1 MWPERL
7 SASKVTALAS
17 NHSSGVLQEA
27 LAIVDAKSLYDYL
40 SKETIGGQEDLQALS
55 GQIRRIDHPAMISNG
70 LTRIK
75 GSNEALY
82 RLIRSG
88 GFSIQ
93 AEKYQMEIREAALK
107 KGISQSQIRRIGI
120 KEKGCMTTIGGI
132 GVSYQQ
138 LHHLNGWSNRQKGR
152 GVNAAYIKKRTIMVC
167 ENPRFRQV
175 GKAGNGE
182 GRLERGYEMKQKR
195 VI

>member
-1 MWPERL
+1 MITCPKKPLVVRTGAQL
-7 SASKVTALAS
+7 R
-17 NHSSGVLQEA
+17 
-27 LAIVDAKSLYDYL
+27 
-40 SKETIGGQEDLQALS
+40 EDLQALS

-120 KEKGCMTTIGGI
+120 KEKGCMTTIDPSSTTV
-132 GVSYQQ
+132 GVSCSDPRIIPTAAPSQWLVQ
-138 LHHLNGWSNRQKGR
+138 PPKG
-152 GVNAAYIKKRTIMVC
+152 KR
-167 ENPRFRQV
+167 R
-175 GKAGNGE
+175 
-182 GRLERGYEMKQKR
+182 ERC
-195 VI
+195 IH